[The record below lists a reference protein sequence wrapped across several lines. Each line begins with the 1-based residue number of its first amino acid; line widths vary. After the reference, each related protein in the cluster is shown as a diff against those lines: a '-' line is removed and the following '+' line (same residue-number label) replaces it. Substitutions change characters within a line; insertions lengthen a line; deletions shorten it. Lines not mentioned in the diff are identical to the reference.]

1 MAAIYPLRYL
11 IHAHDAVQAMGIFV
25 GAFPIYT
32 GPLAV
37 QVVNRY
43 KNGGVG
49 TYCVQTRGFN
59 RARRPLVGIFAKL
72 TEPITATFISL
83 NTQPNC
89 RTCAK
94 GYGNTDRDLLSLRGE
109 WHSRPE

>member
-1 MAAIYPLRYL
+1 
-11 IHAHDAVQAMGIFV
+11 MGTFM
-25 GAFPIYT
+25 GAFPICT

-72 TEPITATFISL
+72 IEPITATLISL

-89 RTCAK
+89 RTCATGMAIQAQTFYLYAASGSPGQNEHK
-94 GYGNTDRDLLSLRGE
+94 G
-109 WHSRPE
+109 